1 MKKLLL
7 LFIVLLTG
15 VSVGVKAQ
23 VVTDYSTAGSP
34 VTFSTYVASAGTGA
48 RYAFMMPASSTL
60 HQWCGF
66 NSTVGRASTLTT
78 DFLFTLENSS
88 TTGKYWLKRQLQ
100 LC

>member
-48 RYAFMMPASSTL
+48 RYAFMCQPVQPSTNGAVLTVLWEEPARLRLISCL
-60 HQWCGF
+60 LW
-66 NSTVGRASTLTT
+66 RIA
-78 DFLFTLENSS
+78 
-88 TTGKYWLKRQLQ
+88 RQQ
-100 LC
+100 GSIG